1 MSDELSRSQ
10 SLESD
15 IADWCRTGEACV
27 LLGTPGKPASRSTL
41 YQAVKRGIIEPPVK
55 FGSRINFFR
64 RSKLL
69 AARERGFDGSSIRPP
84 RGREKDG
91 A

>member
-1 MSDELSRSQ
+1 MSDQISRSQ
-10 SLESD
+10 SLESA
-15 IADWCRTGEACV
+15 IEDWCRTHEACI

-69 AARERGFDGSSIRPP
+69 AARERGFDGSSIRPA
-84 RGREKDG
+84 RESENG
-91 A
+91 AQ